1 MSPCPP
7 TALGVG
13 VLVPP
18 CLPSHSKS
26 SPTDGRVSAALG
38 LPPLPLLFPDSQI
51 TDLLLPCLL
60 VPALLY
66 PCQTQCF
73 CCDWC
78 NPSPTLSCCCL
89 VLVTLQVPY
98 SCLAHADG
106 TLGALCP
113 SGKSPH
119 VSLHSS
125 TCVPLSTSS
134 LCADLHPSAA
144 NCHFPRC
151 VCIPAA
157 AVWLALL
164 APAGSPWCSDK
175 APAHSCPGAFMAKAV
190 LMGEETEGHLALMF
204 LLKRAGAPLVSK
216 HSSQELVRCI

>member
-78 NPSPTLSCCCL
+78 NPSPTLSCCCP

-98 SCLAHADG
+98 SCLVHAG
-106 TLGALCP
+106 CLMSFRQITPRQPSFFYLCP
-113 SGKSPH
+113 IKHKQFTCGSSSQCSKLPFSTLR
-119 VSLHSS
+119 LHSS
-125 TCVPLSTSS
+125 SSCV
-134 LCADLHPSAA
+134 
-144 NCHFPRC
+144 
-151 VCIPAA
+151 V
-157 AVWLALL
+157 
-164 APAGSPWCSDK
+164 GSPG
-175 APAHSCPGAFMAKAV
+175 SCRFPAV
-190 LMGEETEGHLALMF
+190 L
-204 LLKRAGAPLVSK
+204 
-216 HSSQELVRCI
+216 